1 MTKLKCWKKGI
12 GGDEWSGKN
21 DKYSYVRVWKTGLPS
36 KEIKRR
42 NIKPNI
48 FSGRIG
54 RNGTRCRIRIGQRD
68 AAVLYLLQKKLLN
81 HGINSQVRIK
91 NKRDDF
97 GVLNIEDVE
106 SVNNFMRKIGFA
118 INRKQNVWWS
128 NMAGA
133 TEYDALINI
142 VTEVKQ

>member
-54 RNGTRCRIRIGQRD
+54 RNGKEVIGYFNRMSQAREE
-68 AAVLYLLQKKLLN
+68 AIKFMKK
-81 HGINSQVRIK
+81 HDK
-91 NKRDDF
+91 C
-97 GVLNIEDVE
+97 
-106 SVNNFMRKIGFA
+106 
-118 INRKQNVWWS
+118 
-128 NMAGA
+128 
-133 TEYDALINI
+133 
-142 VTEVKQ
+142 